1 MMYKKILVPLDGSEL
16 SEQVIPHAQALA
28 EKFESE
34 LLLIRVYQPSLATYE
49 LLGDGPTTA
58 REHDKE
64 ILERVEQE
72 VHAYLKRVKEMLPE
86 GMNARCFALLG
97 GSVTDTILDAAQT
110 EGADLIVMSTH
121 GRSGFSRWIYGS
133 VASKVL
139 QAAKCPIFLVRAG
152 NHVAE

>member
-1 MMYKKILVPLDGSEL
+1 MYKKILVPLDGSEL
-16 SEQVIPHAQALA
+16 SELAIPHAQALA
-28 EKFESE
+28 EKFGSE
-34 LLLIRVYQPSLATYE
+34 VLLIRVYQPALATYE

-64 ILERVEQE
+64 ILERAEQE
-72 VHAYLKRVKEMLPE
+72 VRAYLKRVKEMLSE

-121 GRSGFSRWIYGS
+121 GRSGFGKWIYGS
-133 VASKVL
+133 VASKIL
-139 QAAKCPIFLVRAG
+139 QAARCPIFLVRVS